1 MEELI
6 VHSAIVYPQDLEDF
20 IEGIPLEYLEPS
32 NRKIIDALLAL
43 VRANRLVNRETLIL
57 ELGEKFCQS
66 QRFLG
71 VFEADYSLDYA
82 NLKEDFR
89 KYLGLKVQRR
99 LADDLIKASLNSE
112 IFDAEFI
119 NKYIDIDPGQ
129 AGASLAEYI
138 REFAFLPPM
147 LKLSTG
153 VSFFDKI
160 LKGGFEVARFVLI
173 SGDAETGKT
182 LLSVQFIEFMA
193 REHKVAYFTFEFPV
207 RGYVEHLKQR
217 GINFPAENLHLDGNS
232 THINDLCAQIKSLAR
247 RGFKAFLV
255 DSQMRVMGHG
265 DPIDGKEE
273 FETSKFAQLSS
284 LAKSL
289 EVLIIL
295 IIQNS
300 KDDAFAPFGSKKG
313 SHEADIMFRI
323 ERLNKSELKKFR
335 IDEEQSFLLRKVVVL
350 KNKQTGLQTY
360 RYFRIDQRSFKFVS
374 IGAKSGRP
382 RLGMSES

>member
-160 LKGGFEVARFVLI
+160 LKGALRWPVSCSSQG
-173 SGDAETGKT
+173 T
-182 LLSVQFIEFMA
+182 LRRVKHCFQ
-193 REHKVAYFTFEFPV
+193 
-207 RGYVEHLKQR
+207 
-217 GINFPAENLHLDGNS
+217 
-232 THINDLCAQIKSLAR
+232 CSL
-247 RGFKAFLV
+247 
-255 DSQMRVMGHG
+255 
-265 DPIDGKEE
+265 
-273 FETSKFAQLSS
+273 
-284 LAKSL
+284 
-289 EVLIIL
+289 
-295 IIQNS
+295 
-300 KDDAFAPFGSKKG
+300 
-313 SHEADIMFRI
+313 
-323 ERLNKSELKKFR
+323 
-335 IDEEQSFLLRKVVVL
+335 
-350 KNKQTGLQTY
+350 
-360 RYFRIDQRSFKFVS
+360 
-374 IGAKSGRP
+374 
-382 RLGMSES
+382 